1 MSATCRDNIE
11 HLWQME
17 RKWDVWDMS
26 KQYKMSVTG
35 RNKTTY
41 LGCVNTTLHVGD
53 RF

>member
-1 MSATCRDNIE
+1 
-11 HLWQME
+11 
-17 RKWDVWDMS
+17 MS

-53 RF
+53 RFKKKIDYISRIRKHYMTCL